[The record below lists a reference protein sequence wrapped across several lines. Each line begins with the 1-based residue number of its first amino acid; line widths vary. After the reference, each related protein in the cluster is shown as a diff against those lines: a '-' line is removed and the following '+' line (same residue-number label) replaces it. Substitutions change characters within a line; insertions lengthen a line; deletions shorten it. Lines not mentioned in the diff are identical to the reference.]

1 MSRKLPSPFAAF
13 GIFSLSQWERE
24 GGAQRR
30 RGEDT
35 QGQEGFTLIEVMV
48 SLLIFGMIALAGIA
62 ILSFSIRAQAATG
75 AKLDDIGAIDRTMS
89 TLGADLAQA
98 QARPSRDERGTPRPA
113 FAGEGGS
120 AVAPMLS
127 LVRGGWTNIDA
138 VPRATAQKVVWRLDG
153 HVLVRQAYPM
163 IDGAAPL
170 APAAMMARVK
180 SVALRY
186 RYAGAWTGRW
196 TGAAGPP
203 LPQAMAVDIVRDDGT
218 LFRQLFLVS
227 TGYDPVPTPAAT
239 PHAP

>member
-1 MSRKLPSPFAAF
+1 MSSASAIPRGATAS
-13 GIFSLSQWERE
+13 SLARSE
-24 GGAQRR
+24 GEA
-30 RGEDT
+30 
-35 QGQEGFTLIEVMV
+35 GFTLIEVMV
-48 SLLIFGMIALAGIA
+48 ALLIFGMIALAGVA

-75 AKLDDIGAIDRTMS
+75 AKLDDIGALDRTMS

-98 QARPSRDERGTPRPA
+98 QARASRDERGTPRPA
-113 FAGEGGS
+113 FTGEGGS

-138 VPRATAQKVVWRLDG
+138 VPRATAQKIVWRLDG

-170 APAAMMARVK
+170 APAAMMTRVRG
-180 SVALRY
+180 VALRY

-196 TGAAGPP
+196 TGAVGPP
-203 LPQAMAVDIVRDDGT
+203 LPQAMAIDIVRDDGT

-227 TGYDPVPTPAAT
+227 TGYDPVPSPTPSAT
-239 PHAP
+239 STPDAH